1 MRRARAAEPGGR
13 SEEAGR
19 RTSQRAREG
28 RARGREHRLLSS
40 NSGLPFLLVA
50 FSLALVLLGLAL
62 TPAWAVPWRR
72 GARALEERREEL
84 GVMGATGVV
93 ATVVFFLLIE
103 LTK

>member
-1 MRRARAAEPGGR
+1 MATAKKLAAAHR
-13 SEEAGR
+13 SERAKDVLAAGN
-19 RTSQRAREG
+19 TSSS
-28 RARGREHRLLSS
+28 SS

-72 GARALEERREEL
+72 GAHALEEHREEL

-103 LTK
+103 LTN